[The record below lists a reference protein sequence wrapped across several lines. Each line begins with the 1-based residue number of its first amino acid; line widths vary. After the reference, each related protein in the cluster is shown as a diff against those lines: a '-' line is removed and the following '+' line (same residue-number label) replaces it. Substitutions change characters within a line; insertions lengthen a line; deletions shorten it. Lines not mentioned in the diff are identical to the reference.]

1 MKILLIS
8 EECGTGSTGR
18 ICTDIAVECEKRG
31 DTVKIAYGRN
41 ANLVPECYQK
51 YAVRIGNKLDL
62 IMHGVKARF
71 FDLAG
76 FGSTNATKRLI
87 KWIKDYDPDVIHLHN
102 IHGYYIN
109 VKILFDYLSIC
120 NKKIIWT
127 LHDVWAFTGHSAYCD
142 AVNCERW
149 KTGCGNCPQQKVY
162 PKSYVDRSERNWELK
177 KQLFSNIDN
186 MTIVTPSIWLADQ
199 VKLSFL
205 SKYPVCVINNGID
218 TGRFNVRS
226 TDYKKLH
233 NLENKIVL
241 LSVATVW
248 NDLKGLSDFI
258 ELSKV
263 LDERFVIL
271 LVGGM
276 EKKDINILPS
286 NIIYITKTQ
295 NIDEMVEIYN
305 AADFYLNF
313 TYCDTYP
320 TVNLEAFSCGIKVI
334 TYRTG
339 GSTEIVERFGGFVVD
354 KGDYKA
360 VKTIVETTKLDY
372 KLVIPSN
379 EIDKSI
385 SIKEYV
391 SLYDVKLQVET

>member
-18 ICTDIAVECEKRG
+18 ICTDIAFECEKRG
-31 DTVKIAYGRN
+31 DIVKIAYGRN
-41 ANLVPECYQK
+41 SDLVPDCYQK

-62 IMHGVKARF
+62 IFHGVKARF

-76 FGSTNATKRLI
+76 FGSKNATKHLI
-87 KWIKDYDPDVIHLHN
+87 KWISNYDPDVIHLHN

-109 VKILFDYLSIC
+109 VKILFDYLRVC

-127 LHDVWAFTGHSAYCD
+127 LHDVWPFTGHSAYCD
-142 AVNCERW
+142 AVNCEKW
-149 KTGCGNCPQQKVY
+149 KQGCDNCPQLKVY
-162 PKSYVDRSERNWELK
+162 PKSYVDRSKRNWLVK
-177 KQLFSNIDN
+177 KQIFTNISN
-186 MTIVTPSIWLADQ
+186 MTIVTPSLWLANL

-205 SKYPVCVINNGID
+205 SEYPVCVINNGIN
-218 TGRFNVRS
+218 TSKFFIKT
-226 TDYKKLH
+226 TDYKVLH

-248 NDLKGLSDFI
+248 NDLKGLTDFI
-258 ELSKV
+258 KFSQL
-263 LDERFVIL
+263 LDERYVVL

-276 EKKDINILPS
+276 EKKDISRLPNNIQ
-286 NIIYITKTQ
+286 YIPKTQ
-295 NIDEMVEIYN
+295 NIDDMVEIYN

-320 TVNLEAFSCGIKVI
+320 TVNLEAISCGLKVI

-339 GSTEIVERFGGFVVD
+339 GSTEIVERFNGWVVE
-354 KGDYKA
+354 KGDYIS
-360 VKTIVETTKLDY
+360 VKSIVETTKTDNELE
-372 KLVIPSN
+372 IPVN
-379 EIDKSI
+379 GIDKSI
-385 SIKEYV
+385 SINKYV
-391 SLYDVKLQVET
+391 ALYDGNLSEWL